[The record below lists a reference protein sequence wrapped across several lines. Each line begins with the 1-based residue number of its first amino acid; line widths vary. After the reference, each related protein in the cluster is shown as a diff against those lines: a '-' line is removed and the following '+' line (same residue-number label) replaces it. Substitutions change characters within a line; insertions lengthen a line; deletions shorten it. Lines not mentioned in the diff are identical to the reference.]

1 MENLFK
7 RAKAFIGLEEGEEGF
22 EPSSNLRQMDI
33 NQVIK
38 PKREREREKEFHGI
52 NEDFSEIVIYDP
64 KIYEDSLNI
73 SGNLRKG
80 KPIIINLKHLEPNEG
95 TRLID
100 FICGAAYAIDGHMM
114 KIGES
119 IFLFT
124 PSTVKITDA
133 EERASIGEE
142 ITSFDSQKETFFSR
156 Q

>member
-1 MENLFK
+1 MENLLK
-7 RAKAFIGLEEGEEGF
+7 RAKAFMGLEEGEENYDYS
-22 EPSSNLRQMDI
+22 EPSRQMDMTQI
-33 NQVIK
+33 LK
-38 PKREREREKEFHGI
+38 PRREKESH
-52 NEDFSEIVIYDP
+52 NDYDVSEIMVYEP

-80 KPIIINLKHLEPNEG
+80 KPVIINLKHLEPNEG

-124 PSTVKITDA
+124 PCSIRITDA
-133 EERASIGEE
+133 EERASLNEE
-142 ITSFDSQKETFFSR
+142 INSIGSQKETFFSR
-156 Q
+156 K